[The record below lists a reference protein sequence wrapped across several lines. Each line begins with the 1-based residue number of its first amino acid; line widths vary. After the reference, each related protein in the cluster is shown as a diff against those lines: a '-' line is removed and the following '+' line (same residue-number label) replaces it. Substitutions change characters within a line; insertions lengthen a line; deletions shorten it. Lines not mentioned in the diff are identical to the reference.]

1 MRKIALL
8 FAMIAFVACQKNENL
23 ANQEIIEVLQAK
35 EFSAHIENKDVQL
48 IDVRMKSE
56 FEQGHIKGA
65 KHHHIY
71 DKDFAEQV
79 SYLDKDTPVYV
90 YCKAGSRSEEAALE
104 LQKMGFTKIYDL
116 KGGISSWKGEVE

>member
-1 MRKIALL
+1 MKKITLL
-8 FAMIAFVACQKNENL
+8 FVIIAFLSCQNKEAL
-23 ANQEIIEVLQAK
+23 SKQEIIEVLQAK
-35 EFSAHIENKDVQL
+35 EFAAHIENKDVQL

-79 SYLDKDTPVYV
+79 SYLDKDKPVYV
-90 YCKAGSRSEEAALE
+90 YCKAGSRSEEAALQLKE
-104 LQKMGFTKIYDL
+104 MGFTKIYDL

>member
-35 EFSAHIENKDVQL
+35 EFAAHIENKDVQL

-79 SYLDKDTPVYV
+79 SYLDKDKPVYV

-104 LQKMGFTKIYDL
+104 LKKMGFTKIYDL